1 MVTQQSRV
9 SRSQA
14 SRLAL
19 IATGAVVLSLV
30 LAVSALGRTQSERHG
45 SGSVLMSRHI
55 TTLVLNGT
63 NRHGLANQVSRELA
77 SLGVTTRYLGAPV
90 ANAPRP
96 TEITTI
102 YFDPQRR
109 DASTA
114 AQRLRHLFRGDARVR
129 LMPQVI
135 RRYADRAGQPM
146 TVVVIGSSYHGLS

>member
-1 MVTQQSRV
+1 MVTQKSGV
-9 SRSQA
+9 SCSEA

-19 IATGAVVLSLV
+19 IATGAVVLSLA
-30 LAVSALGRTQSERHG
+30 LAVSALGQTKTERDG
-45 SGSVLMSRHI
+45 SASTLMSRHI

-63 NRHGLANQVSRELA
+63 NRCGLANQVSQKLA
-77 SLGVTTRYLGAPV
+77 SLGVTTRHLSARV

-96 TEITTI
+96 TKITTI

-114 AQRLRHLFRGDARVR
+114 AQQLRHLFRGDARVSS
-129 LMPQVI
+129 MPQVI

-146 TVVVIGSSYHGLS
+146 TVIVIGSSYHGLS